1 MSKPLRDRKTC
12 LPTTRKRLI
21 KRFQQA
27 LKVGYDETTAK
38 RVAMYA
44 ENRYQ
49 QDGKYNFERSGIP
62 EALKRKSLTGGKEK
76 SEDFDRLTNPI

>member
-12 LPTTRKRLI
+12 LPGTRKRLI

-27 LKVGYDETTAK
+27 LKAGYDEVTAK
-38 RVAMYA
+38 RVAMYV

-49 QDGKYNFERSGIP
+49 QDGKYNWERSGIQ
-62 EALKRKSLTGGKEK
+62 EAMKRKSLTGGKETT
-76 SEDFDRLTNPI
+76 EDFDRLTKPI